1 MSRVTFGQTK
11 AIHAIRRARGWDDE
25 AYRSALSGYSVA
37 TSKDLTRDEASE
49 FIAKHGDPDRIRFV
63 RHRYTGKGIAD
74 GRAGR
79 LTQEQADEISAL
91 EKTLNWRPETTV
103 KIIRR
108 MTGKNAS
115 PEMLMKH
122 EAVKVILCMIKILE
136 WRKRHEK

>member
-1 MSRVTFGQTK
+1 MATPGQIR
-11 AIHAIRRARGWDDE
+11 AIHAIARARRWDED
-25 AYRSALSGYSVA
+25 AYKSVLSGYGVI
-37 TSKDLTRDEASE
+37 TSAELSRKDASE
-49 FIAKHGDPDRIRFV
+49 FISLHGDPEKLKKQHSYV
-63 RHRYTGKGIAD
+63 GKGIAD

-91 EKTLNWRPETTV
+91 EAALDWRPETTV

-122 EAVKVILCMIKILE
+122 EAVKVILCMKGILD
-136 WRKRHEK
+136 WRKRHEQ